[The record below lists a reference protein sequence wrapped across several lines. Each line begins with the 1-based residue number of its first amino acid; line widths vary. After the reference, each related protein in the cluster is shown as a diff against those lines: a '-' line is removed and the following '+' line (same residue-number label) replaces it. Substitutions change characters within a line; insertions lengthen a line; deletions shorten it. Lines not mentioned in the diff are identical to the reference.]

1 MAGRIPESFIDD
13 LINRVDVVEVVGS
26 RVPLKK
32 AGAEYSA
39 CCPFHEEK
47 TPSFTVSPQKQFY
60 HCFGCGAHGTA
71 VGFLMA
77 YEGLEFVDAIE
88 ELARSAG
95 LEVPREGGSGKPHV
109 DNTDLYDL
117 VAAASLWFQARLREN
132 KQAIEYLKQRGVSGE
147 VAQDFGVGYAP
158 QGWNGLLTALGTDQ
172 NKREKLMTAGLLAEG
187 DKGQYDKF
195 RDRIMFPI
203 TDRRGRVI
211 AFGGRA
217 LADKGPKYLNSP
229 ETPLFHKGRELYG
242 LYRAR
247 KLGGQLS
254 RLLVVEGY
262 MDVLALAQFGIE
274 YSVATL
280 GTATT
285 QEHAELLFR
294 NAAEVVFCFDGDR
307 AGRKAAWRALES
319 VLPVIR
325 EGRQARFLFLPDGED
340 PDTLIRQEGN
350 EAFAHRIDTAV
361 PLSKFFF
368 ERLEADT
375 DMSSLEGRARLSA
388 LAKSYLEKQPAGVL
402 RDMLIAELQ
411 ERVGHQLELPA
422 AAESP
427 VENKVKGPKNI
438 SRTPVRSAIAL
449 LIQNPEL
456 AQIWPQTEELG
467 DKELKGLDLLREIVD
482 FCAPRPDIT
491 TARLLERWREHPA
504 ATHLGKLAVENLH
517 VDDEI
522 LSAHWQ
528 TTLQHIALQVVSG
541 QLSQLVEIQR
551 EGLLSTEQ
559 KEQLKRL
566 LKRKFELQQASAAG

>member
-13 LINRVDVVEVVGS
+13 LVNRVDVVEVVGA

-77 YEGLEFVDAIE
+77 YEGLEFVDAVE
-88 ELARSAG
+88 ELARGAG
-95 LEVPREGGSGKPHV
+95 LEVPREGGGKPHV

-117 VAAASLWFQARLREN
+117 VAAASQWFQARLREN

-147 VAQDFGVGYAP
+147 MAQDFGIGYAP
-158 QGWNGLLTALGTDQ
+158 TGWNGLLTALGTDTD
-172 NKREKLMTAGLLAEG
+172 KREKLMKAGLLAEG

-203 TDRRGRVI
+203 TDRRGRAI

-262 MDVLALAQFGIE
+262 MDVLALAQFGIQ
-274 YSVATL
+274 YAVATL

-294 NAAEVVFCFDGDR
+294 NASEVVFCFDGDR

-340 PDTLIRQEGN
+340 PDTLIRQEGGD
-350 EAFAHRIDTAV
+350 AFSQRVDTAV
-361 PLSKFFF
+361 PLSEFFF
-368 ERLEADT
+368 QRLEDDT
-375 DMSSLEGRARLSA
+375 DMSSVEGRARLSA
-388 LAKSYLEKQPAGVL
+388 LARPYLEKQPAGVL
-402 RDMLIAELQ
+402 RDMLIAELRK
-411 ERVGHQLELPA
+411 RVGHQVELPT
-422 AAESP
+422 AAENSP
-427 VENKVKGPKNI
+427 VI
-438 SRTPVRSAIAL
+438 SSVGQRKISSTPVRTAIAL
-449 LIQNPEL
+449 LIQSPEL
-456 AQIWPQTEELG
+456 AQTWPQLEELK

-482 FCAPRPDIT
+482 FCASRPDIT
-491 TARLLERWREHPA
+491 TARLLEHWREHPA
-504 ATHLGKLAVENLH
+504 ATHLGKLAAENLH
-517 VDDEI
+517 VNEKI
-522 LSAHWQ
+522 LDAHWQ
-528 TTLQHIALQVVSG
+528 ATVQHIALQVASR
-541 QLSQLVEIQR
+541 QLTLLVEVQR
-551 EGLLSTEQ
+551 EGLLSVEQ
-559 KEQLKRL
+559 KEQLKYL
-566 LKRKFELQQASAAG
+566 LKRKLELQQATADR